1 MIDIT
6 TLQTQHT
13 ILTAILG
20 TEEETQWLMETQ
32 INTIVTSA
40 VC

>member
-1 MIDIT
+1 MIDIM

-20 TEEETQWLMETQ
+20 TEEETQRLMDIHT
-32 INTIVTSA
+32 NTTVTSA